1 MFGSVRFRAAMCEY
15 YLLGSLYASTF
26 LTVPSQGD
34 PAMKKFAFRY
44 VSPVM
49 TARTIT
55 QAEKDQSA
63 ERRRRQ
69 RLNRPLRTGS

>member
-1 MFGSVRFRAAMCEY
+1 
-15 YLLGSLYASTF
+15 
-26 LTVPSQGD
+26 
-34 PAMKKFAFRY
+34 MKKFAFRY

>member
-1 MFGSVRFRAAMCEY
+1 
-15 YLLGSLYASTF
+15 
-26 LTVPSQGD
+26 
-34 PAMKKFAFRY
+34 MKKFNFRY

-49 TARTIT
+49 TARKLT

-69 RLNRPLRTGS
+69 RLNRQIRTGA